1 MHDISI
7 PSELPAR
14 YLDRSRGAALLAG
27 LLTAVGAAAFAAY
40 LLISPDRAWQAYVSN
55 WLFFTSIA
63 QGAVILC
70 AATVIT
76 KARWNWSVRRLS
88 LAFGAFL
95 PVSFLLLLPMLT
107 LRENYFPWIE
117 LMATDEIV
125 QAKAAY
131 LNIPFL
137 TARQVAGALL
147 LFGLSLRFMY
157 LALRPDLGPEREAD
171 EAGDAVRLR
180 WRQRLAGGWSGNAAE
195 EAASWAKLKVLS
207 PALVL
212 VYALVMSVFAIDWAM
227 SLEPH
232 WLSTMFP
239 PWFFMGAFWGGAAA
253 TALGAVLLK
262 RRHAHADEHI
272 STGNLH
278 DLGKLTFAFS
288 VFWTYLFF
296 SQYLVIWYGKLPW
309 EQEWIVHRSG
319 AEWGGLGLLVIVL
332 CFVVPFAALIG
343 ERPKTIPAWLG
354 GIALLALAG
363 LWLERYLLVAPSL
376 HEAGSAVITV
386 FEPLIALGFLGL
398 FGGAAHW
405 FLSTFPMIQLWQPK
419 PEPEMLERELEPG
432 IRTG

>member
-1 MHDISI
+1 
-7 PSELPAR
+7 
-14 YLDRSRGAALLAG
+14 
-27 LLTAVGAAAFAAY
+27 
-40 LLISPDRAWQAYVSN
+40 
-55 WLFFTSIA
+55 
-63 QGAVILC
+63 
-70 AATVIT
+70 
-76 KARWNWSVRRLS
+76 
-88 LAFGAFL
+88 
-95 PVSFLLLLPMLT
+95 MLT

-137 TARQVAGALL
+137 TARQLAGALL
-147 LFGLSLRFMY
+147 LFGLSLRFMH

-171 EAGDAVRLR
+171 EAGDAGRLR

-212 VYALVMSVFAIDWAM
+212 IYALVMSVFAIDWAM

-262 RRHAHADEHI
+262 RRHAFADEQI

-354 GIALLALAG
+354 GIALLALTG

-376 HEAGSAVITV
+376 HETGSAVITI
-386 FEPLIALGFLGL
+386 FEPLVALGFLGL

>member
-1 MHDISI
+1 MHDVTI
-7 PSELPAR
+7 PAELPAH
-14 YLDRSRGAALLAG
+14 YLDRSRGAVLLAV
-27 LLTAVGAAAFAAY
+27 LLTVTGVAAFIAY

-63 QGAVILC
+63 QGAIILC
-70 AATVIT
+70 AGTVIT
-76 KARWNWSVRRLS
+76 KARWNWSVRRIS

-95 PVSFLLLLPMLT
+95 PLSFFLLLPMLT
-107 LRENYFPWIE
+107 LREDYFPWIE
-117 LMATDEIV
+117 LMATDELV

-137 TARQVAGALL
+137 TVRQIAGALL
-147 LFGLSLRFMY
+147 LFGLSLWFMY
-157 LALRPDLGPEREAD
+157 LALRPDLGPERDAD
-171 EAGDAVRLR
+171 EDGHPARLW
-180 WRQRLAGGWSGNAAE
+180 WRARLAGGWRGNTAE
-195 EAASWAKLKVLS
+195 EAASWSRLKVLS
-207 PALVL
+207 PTLVL
-212 VYALVMSVFAIDWAM
+212 VYAVVMSVFAIDWAM

-253 TALGAVLLK
+253 TALAAVLLK
-262 RRHAHADEHI
+262 RRNALADEHI
-272 STGNLH
+272 STYQLH

-319 AEWGGLGLLVIVL
+319 AEWGPLGLLVIVL
-332 CFVVPFAALIG
+332 CFVVPFSGLIG
-343 ERPKTIPAWLG
+343 ERPKTVPVWLG

-363 LWLERYLLVAPSL
+363 LWLERYLLIAPSL
-376 HEAGSAVITV
+376 HEAGSATITIW
-386 FEPLIALGFLGL
+386 EPLIGLGFLGL
-398 FGGAAHW
+398 FGGASHW

-432 IRTG
+432 VPAS

>member
-1 MHDISI
+1 MHDVPI
-7 PSELPAR
+7 PSEIPAR
-14 YLDRSRGAALLAG
+14 YLDASRRAGLLAG
-27 LLTAVGAAAFAAY
+27 ILTATGATAFIAY

-63 QGAVILC
+63 QGAIILC

-76 KARWNWSVRRLS
+76 KARWNWSVRRIS

-117 LMATDEIV
+117 LMATDELV

-137 TARQVAGALL
+137 TVRQIAGALL
-147 LFGLSLRFMY
+147 LFGLSLWFMY
-157 LALRPDLGPEREAD
+157 LALRPDLGPERAAD
-171 EAGDAVRLR
+171 EGAHPARLR
-180 WRQRLAGGWSGNAAE
+180 WRRRLAGGWRGSATE
-195 EAASWAKLKVLS
+195 EAASWSRLTILS

-212 VYALVMSVFAIDWAM
+212 VYAVVMSLFAIDWAM

-253 TALGAVLLK
+253 TALAAVLLK
-262 RRHAHADEHI
+262 RTDAFADRHI
-272 STGNLH
+272 SAHQLH

-309 EQEWIVHRSG
+309 EQEWLVHRSG
-319 AEWGGLGLLVIVL
+319 AEWGPLGLLVIVL
-332 CFVVPFAALIG
+332 CFVVPFSALIG
-343 ERPKTIPAWLG
+343 ERPKTVPAWLG
-354 GIALLALAG
+354 GVALLALTG
-363 LWLERYLLVAPSL
+363 LWLERYLLIAPSL
-376 HEAGSAVITV
+376 HQAGSATITIW
-386 FEPLIALGFLGL
+386 EPLIGLGFLGL
-398 FGGAAHW
+398 FGGAARW
-405 FLSTFPMIQLWQPK
+405 FLLTFPMIQLWQPK
-419 PEPEMLERELEPG
+419 PEPEMLEREFEPG
-432 IRTG
+432 VRAG